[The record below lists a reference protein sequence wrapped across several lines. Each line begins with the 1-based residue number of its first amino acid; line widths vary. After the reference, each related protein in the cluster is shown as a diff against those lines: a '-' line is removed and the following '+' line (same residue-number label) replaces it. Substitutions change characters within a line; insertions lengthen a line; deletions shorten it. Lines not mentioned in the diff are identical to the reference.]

1 MSLAPLPPGYLPT
14 FTPAVGRFIA
24 VEGVSGAGK
33 STVVKLLA
41 ERFAARHLHVMP
53 APYSHTPRANDE
65 LLPLPQL
72 AYYLSGLMH
81 AGDLVRE
88 AITTTNMVTD
98 RYAIS
103 VIANHAAVHQLPLDD
118 VHLFARPLLA
128 YLPVPQVTVYLRTSA
143 PTIRARMRH
152 KMDITGNDKQL
163 LAIPGLL
170 ERVLDHYDTLLAA
183 HESGLWVETD
193 RVTPEQIVEYVLA
206 HLNGGDDDQD

>member
-1 MSLAPLPPGYLPT
+1 VSLAPLPPSYLPPLT
-14 FTPAVGRFIA
+14 QPSGRFIA

-41 ERFAARHLHVMP
+41 ERLGAEHLHVMP
-53 APYSHTPRANDE
+53 APYSYTTRVNDE
-65 LLPLPQL
+65 LLPFPQL

-88 AITTTNMVTD
+88 TITTTGMVTD

-103 VIANHAAVHQLPLDD
+103 VIANHAAVYQLPLDA
-118 VHLFARPLLA
+118 VNLFARPLLA
-128 YLPVPQVTVYLRTSA
+128 YLPVPEVTVYLRTSA

-152 KMDITGNDKQL
+152 KIDITGNDKQL
-163 LAIPGLL
+163 LAISGLL

-183 HESGLWVETD
+183 DDSGLWVETD
-193 RVTPEQIVEYVLA
+193 RTSPEQIVEYVLA
-206 HLNGGDDDQD
+206 YLNGGDDDQD